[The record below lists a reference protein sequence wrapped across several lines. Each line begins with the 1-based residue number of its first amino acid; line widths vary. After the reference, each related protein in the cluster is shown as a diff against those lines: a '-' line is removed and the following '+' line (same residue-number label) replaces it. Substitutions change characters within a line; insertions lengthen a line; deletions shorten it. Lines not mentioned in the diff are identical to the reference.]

1 MPRVKGY
8 SPGGGA
14 SGPASADRYT
24 VFSGTPLSV
33 LGSVSRD
40 EALGAGVAIRLHE
53 FGEHPANT
61 LRVHEPYSGTMRAG
75 AGGLIQQLRTVG
87 TGLAERRRNV
97 IGPIGDVMDRLTSI
111 LEEFVDLRFPV
122 DRRDQLDP
130 A

>member
-61 LRVHEPYSGTMRAG
+61 LRVHEPDSGTVRARPRR
-75 AGGLIQQLRTVG
+75 LIQQLRAVG
-87 TGLAERRRNV
+87 TGLAQRGRNV
-97 IGPIGDVMDRLTSI
+97 IGPISDVMDRLASI
-111 LEEFVDLRFPV
+111 QQE
-122 DRRDQLDP
+122 
-130 A
+130 